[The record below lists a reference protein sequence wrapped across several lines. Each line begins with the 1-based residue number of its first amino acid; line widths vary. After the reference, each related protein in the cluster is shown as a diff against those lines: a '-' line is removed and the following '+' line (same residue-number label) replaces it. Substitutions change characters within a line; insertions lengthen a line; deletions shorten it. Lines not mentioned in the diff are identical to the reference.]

1 MYVCICHSVT
11 ERQIRQAAAEGAVS
25 LDDLQRE
32 LGLGGTCGQC
42 KPWAFRTLEAVQALK
57 PGTADPTS
65 LTATYA

>member
-11 ERQIRQAAAEGAVS
+11 ERQIRQAAAEGAAT

-42 KPWAFRTLEAVQALK
+42 KPWACRTLEAAKALN
-57 PGTADPTS
+57 PGAADPTS
-65 LTATYA
+65 LTPAYA